1 MGVQPLPKRHW
12 FHILLA
18 LSAGCQHGSGIVRQV
33 LDQTEGSLRL
43 WPAMLYG
50 SLDELSALGWI
61 AEVTDPKERP
71 PGESQKKR
79 FYKIT
84 AEGNLVLKTEAE
96 RLQALAAV
104 ALQRATSGNLVT

>member
-1 MGVQPLPKRHW
+1 MATVRPPKRHW

-18 LSAGCQHGSGIVRQV
+18 LSSGCQHGSGIVRQV
-33 LDQTEGSLRL
+33 LAQTEGSLRL

-61 AEVTDPKERP
+61 TEVTDPAERP

-79 FYKIT
+79 FYKVT
-84 AEGNLVLKTEAE
+84 PEGSQVLRSEAE
-96 RLQALAAV
+96 RLQALATA
-104 ALQRATSGNLVT
+104 ALQRTAEGKLAT